1 MGLCPRVWMTGHNPV
16 GVESKLF
23 VPTQGSPRG
32 AGNPGL
38 EDAAPLGLIFPEWFA
53 GNCDAPYA
61 LSS

>member
-1 MGLCPRVWMTGHNPV
+1 MTGHNPV
-16 GVESKLF
+16 GGESKLF